1 MSRRRLHPF
10 TGALAS
16 VGGLIG
22 GLGVGLA
29 MREPAAGLLA
39 GLGLGMIITTL
50 LRAYGRWPIGRN
62 STMEEQG
69 SHDH

>member
-1 MSRRRLHPF
+1 MSRSRLHPF

-29 MREPAAGLLA
+29 VREPAAGLLT
-39 GLGLGMIITTL
+39 GLGLGMVITAI
-50 LRAYGRWPIGRN
+50 LRAYGPWSMGRN
-62 STMEEQG
+62 STMEE
-69 SHDH
+69 